1 MGNEKANIVEQL
13 VKIKN
18 AKDGLKTAMENAG
31 FAIPETFEHYG
42 DVIEPAILNIIK
54 CISRLTVT
62 YPELSFSNCPMR
74 KLEFPNLTS
83 ISGFGLFRNNTYL
96 EEITFS
102 NLAILNSAMFAG
114 CVNLRVL
121 DIPKVI
127 TIQSYTFADT
137 VEFEAEYP
145 RLVLAH
151 LTELHLPRMVDNDG
165 TIAMNAF
172 GELDSATGTMYYFTN
187 IRDLYFPNKTQ
198 AQIEAM
204 ANYGSWGLHPE
215 CRIHPKSES
224 GEDNW
229 FYYKPATTT
238 SESEVL

>member
-42 DVIEPAILNIIK
+42 DVIEPAILGMES
-54 CISRLTVT
+54 CITTLSGN
-62 YPELSFSNCPMR
+62 YPEPSFAGCTMR
-74 KLEFPNLTS
+74 KLEFPNLQS
-83 ISGFGLFRNNTYL
+83 LSGTAHFRDDIYL
-96 EEITFS
+96 EEVTLPNITALPA
-102 NLAILNSAMFAG
+102 NIFAG
-114 CVNLRVL
+114 CVNLRVVN
-121 DIPKVI
+121 IPDVLVIPNTAFATRKVLV
-127 TIQSYTFADT
+127 DT
-137 VEFEAEYP
+137 YP
-145 RLVLAH
+145 EKVLTH
-151 LTELHLPRMVDNDG
+151 LTELRLPAMVDNIG
-165 TIAMNAF
+165 GIGQYTF
-172 GELDSATGTMYYFTN
+172 GFLQNTTGTMYYFTN

-224 GEDNW
+224 GEDIW
-229 FYYKPATTT
+229 FYYKPASNA
-238 SESEVL
+238 SESEAL